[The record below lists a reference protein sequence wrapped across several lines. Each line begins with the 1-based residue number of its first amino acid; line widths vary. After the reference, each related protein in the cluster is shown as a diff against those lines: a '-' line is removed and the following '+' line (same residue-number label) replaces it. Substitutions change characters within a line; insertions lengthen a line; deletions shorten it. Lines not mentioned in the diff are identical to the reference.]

1 MNYIHT
7 AEPYFIMIIKMQRNA
22 NLENFTFKCFQQKL
36 IFVYANTFLKKSMS
50 ALTFFKQQK
59 YEYMFINVYKSTL
72 FKNISVRYQF
82 HR

>member
-36 IFVYANTFLKKSMS
+36 IFVYANTFLKKIDVSFN
-50 ALTFFKQQK
+50 FF
-59 YEYMFINVYKSTL
+59 
-72 FKNISVRYQF
+72 
-82 HR
+82 